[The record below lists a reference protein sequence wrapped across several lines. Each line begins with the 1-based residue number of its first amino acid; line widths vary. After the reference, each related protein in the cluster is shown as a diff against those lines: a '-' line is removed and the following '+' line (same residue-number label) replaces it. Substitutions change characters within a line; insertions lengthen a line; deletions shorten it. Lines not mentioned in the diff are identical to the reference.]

1 MANFATVPSLAN
13 LLSPPSQSHVAGHLS
28 DGTPLAPGSGP
39 GGNNPANTYTE
50 VITPNTKRKRPIGA
64 GQSAGGL
71 LNGMSTSAAMLG
83 GGIDK
88 GRGQEIVT
96 STQAAAPAIKKRK
109 PPGQGASAKA
119 RSQGGNVNAGG
130 SAASGGI
137 ITAMDD
143 LDDRKSVVKRRVNRD
158 DEDGEARGRAGR
170 GRGGNVRES
179 GSEDDEDDSEGDSNA
194 GGTSS
199 RPARVARASRPAHNN
214 QDADASLLVQTSSAI
229 GEDADETRY
238 CVCNNVSYGD
248 MIGCDDDNCQ
258 REWFHLGCVGLLK
271 PPQGTWYCGECTQRR
286 AARNQKTKK
295 AKMAKNGAGGLSDN
309 KARVMSNSKR

>member
-1 MANFATVPSLAN
+1 LANFAAVPSLAH
-13 LLSPPSQSHVAGHLS
+13 LLNPPSQSHVAGHLS

-88 GRGQEIVT
+88 GRGQET
-96 STQAAAPAIKKRK
+96 GANTQQAIPAVKKRK
-109 PPGQGASAKA
+109 PPGQSAGAKSK
-119 RSQGGNVNAGG
+119 SQGGNMNPA
-130 SAASGGI
+130 SAMM
-137 ITAMDD
+137 TAMDD
-143 LDDRKSVVKRRVNRD
+143 LDDRKSAVKRRANRD
-158 DEDGEARGRAGR
+158 DEEGEARGRGGR
-170 GRGGNVRES
+170 GRGGNVRGS
-179 GSEDDEDDSEGDSNA
+179 GSEDDDDDSEGDSNA

-199 RPARVARASRPAHNN
+199 RPARVARASRPAHSN
-214 QDADASLLVQTSSAI
+214 QDADASLLVQTSTAI

-295 AKMAKNGAGGLSDN
+295 AKMARNGPGGMTDN